1 MLRKN
6 KKCLVLS
13 AIFSFPSHFDFL
25 YLAGSPTFWECE
37 CLYVPTTLQVLFS
50 TYSNRR
56 YLFNNGRAW
65 RREKSGKV
73 YFSQINLRDIGLYA

>member
-1 MLRKN
+1 MFN
-6 KKCLVLS
+6 IIS
-13 AIFSFPSHFDFL
+13 DIFFTTHFDFL
-25 YLAGSPTFWECE
+25 YLTESPTFWECK

-50 TYSNRR
+50 TYSNHR
-56 YLFNNGRAW
+56 YLFNNERTW